1 MAGKKKWTSHEIV
14 GDKTVEVQTGET
26 LGAEPVT
33 NVSVDDLPVS
43 EAPQAAADTP
53 QPPEPEEV
61 LSVQINVHVAAPV
74 LRVERLEQARALLE
88 LAKDEPGAPVELA
101 AEGIQAFKSTDGRTM
116 LVVVRDGNLYSQEK

>member
-14 GDKTVEVQTGET
+14 GDQTV
-26 LGAEPVT
+26 PVE
-33 NVSVDDLPVS
+33 PVS
-43 EAPQAAADTP
+43 EALQVSPALQAAADTP

-74 LRVERLEQARALLE
+74 LSVERLEQARALLE
-88 LAKDEPGAPVELA
+88 LAKDEPAEPVQT
-101 AEGIQAFKSTDGRTM
+101 GIQAFKSTDGRTM